1 MKKLLLSLLIT
12 ALFFLAPIEDTHG
25 QLKEIDK
32 FLDAGGDNVEALTKA
47 YLSPLPNGI
56 ITGLNS
62 GWTTKAKP
70 TKSLGFSL
78 QLRTSVA
85 KVPTVEQMF
94 DANSIGLEGISVSS
108 GTSSTIAGEGING
121 QILTLPDNSTL
132 TLPKGANLPYIPTP
146 MVQANL
152 GLFLGTDVTVRYVPE
167 VNFQELDLGPIDSF
181 KNFGSIDLFGI
192 GVKHDINQWIPG
204 GKLLPI
210 DLTIMAAY
218 TQLNMGV
225 NLEFN
230 EGAKE
235 QRVESSTEAIVT
247 NFLVGKTLPFIS
259 AYAGVGYQSGTFE
272 LNMLGDYVIGSG
284 ISQNTLRDPVSY
296 SQSYDGGIHLMA
308 GAQIKFAIFR
318 IFAELTTAEYT
329 TFNGGIG
336 IGLRN

>member
-1 MKKLLLSLLIT
+1 MKKILFSLILVT
-12 ALFFLAPIEDTHG
+12 SFLVPVEDTHG
-25 QLKEIDK
+25 QLKEIEQ
-32 FLDAGGDNVEALTKA
+32 FLDAGGDNVDALTKA

-56 ITGLNS
+56 ISGLNS

-78 QLRTSVA
+78 QLRASVA
-85 KVPTVEQMF
+85 TVPTLEQSF
-94 DANSIGLEGISVSS
+94 DAGSIGLEGISVSS
-108 GTSSTIAGEGING
+108 GTSSTIAGDNTSG

-132 TLPKGANLPYIPTP
+132 TLPAGTNFPYVPTP

-167 VNFQELDLGPIDSF
+167 TEILDYGNVDLVGVGIKHEL
-181 KNFGSIDLFGI
+181 
-192 GVKHDINQWIPG
+192 NQWIPG

-218 TQLNMGV
+218 TQFNMAV
-225 NLEFN
+225 DLEFN
-230 EGAKE
+230 QGAQG
-235 QRVESSTEAIVT
+235 QRVESATEAMVANLLI
-247 NFLVGKTLPFIS
+247 GKTLPFLS
-259 AYAGVGYQSGTFE
+259 AYAGVGYQTGTFE

-284 ISQNTLRDPVSY
+284 IAQTTLSDPVSY
-296 SQSYDGGIHLMA
+296 SQSYNGGIHVMA
-308 GAQIKFAIFR
+308 GAQIKLAIFR
-318 IFAELTTAEYT
+318 IFAEVTTAEYT

>member
-12 ALFFLAPIEDTHG
+12 ASFLAPTEDTHG
-25 QLKEIDK
+25 QLKEIEK

-47 YLSPLPNGI
+47 YLSPLPNGV

-78 QLRTSVA
+78 QLRASFAT
-85 KVPTVEQMF
+85 VPTVEQMF
-94 DANSIGLEGISVSS
+94 DANTIGLEGISVSP
-108 GTSSTIAGEGING
+108 GKSSTIAGENIDG

-132 TLPKGANLPYIPTP
+132 TLPSGINFPYVPTP

-152 GLFLGTDVTVRYVPE
+152 GLFLGTDVTIRYVPE
-167 VNFQELDLGPIDSF
+167 VDLQD
-181 KNFGSIDLFGI
+181 FGSVDLVGVGI
-192 GVKHDINQWIPG
+192 KHDLNQWIPG

-218 TQLNMGV
+218 TQFNMSID
-225 NLEFN
+225 LEFN
-230 EGAKE
+230 QGAQG
-235 QRVESSTEAIVT
+235 QRVESATQAIVT
-247 NFLVGKTLPFIS
+247 NFLIGKTIPLLS
-259 AYAGVGYQSGTFE
+259 AYAGIGYQLGDFE
-272 LNMLGDYVIGSG
+272 LNMLGDYIIGSG
-284 ISQNTLRDPVSY
+284 VRQSTLTDPVSY
-296 SQSYDGGIHLMA
+296 TQSYNGGIHLIA
-308 GAQIKFAIFR
+308 GAQIKLALFR
-318 IFAELTTAEYT
+318 LFAEVTTAEYT

>member
-12 ALFFLAPIEDTHG
+12 ASFLAHIEDTHG
-25 QLKEIDK
+25 QLKEIEK

-47 YLSPLPNGI
+47 YLSPLPNGV

-78 QLRTSVA
+78 QLRASFAT
-85 KVPTVEQMF
+85 VPTVEQMF
-94 DANSIGLEGISVSS
+94 DANTIGLEGISVSP
-108 GTSSTIAGEGING
+108 GKSSTIAGENIDG

-132 TLPKGANLPYIPTP
+132 TLPSGINFPYVPTP

-152 GLFLGTDVTVRYVPE
+152 GLFLGTDVTIRYVPE
-167 VNFQELDLGPIDSF
+167 VDLQD
-181 KNFGSIDLFGI
+181 FGSVDLVGVGI
-192 GVKHDINQWIPG
+192 KHDLNQWIPG

-218 TQLNMGV
+218 TQFNMSID
-225 NLEFN
+225 LEFN
-230 EGAKE
+230 QGAQG
-235 QRVESSTEAIVT
+235 QRVESATQAIVT
-247 NFLVGKTLPFIS
+247 NFLIGKTIPLLS
-259 AYAGVGYQSGTFE
+259 AYAGIGYQLGDFE
-272 LNMLGDYVIGSG
+272 LNMLGDYIIGSG
-284 ISQNTLRDPVSY
+284 VHQSTLTDPVSY
-296 SQSYDGGIHLMA
+296 TQSYNGGIHLIA
-308 GAQIKFAIFR
+308 GAQIKLALFR
-318 IFAELTTAEYT
+318 LFAEVTTAEYT

>member
-12 ALFFLAPIEDTHG
+12 ASFLANIEDTHG
-25 QLKEIDK
+25 QLKEIEK

-47 YLSPLPNGI
+47 YLSPLPNGV

-78 QLRTSVA
+78 QLRASFASVPA
-85 KVPTVEQMF
+85 VEQIF
-94 DANSIGLEGISVSS
+94 DANTIGLEGISVSP
-108 GTSSTIAGEGING
+108 GKSSTIAGENIDG

-132 TLPKGANLPYIPTP
+132 TLPSGINFPYVPTP

-152 GLFLGTDVTVRYVPE
+152 GLFLGTDVTIRYVPE
-167 VNFQELDLGPIDSF
+167 VDLQDY
-181 KNFGSIDLFGI
+181 GSVDLVGVGI
-192 GVKHDINQWIPG
+192 KHDLNQWIPG

-218 TQLNMGV
+218 TQFNMSID
-225 NLEFN
+225 LEFN
-230 EGAKE
+230 QGAQG
-235 QRVESSTEAIVT
+235 QRVESATQAIVT
-247 NFLVGKTLPFIS
+247 NFLVGKTIPLLS
-259 AYAGVGYQSGTFE
+259 AYAGIGYQLGDFE
-272 LNMLGDYVIGSG
+272 LNMLGDYIIGSG
-284 ISQNTLRDPVSY
+284 VRQSTLTDPVSY
-296 SQSYDGGIHLMA
+296 TQSYNGGIHLIA
-308 GAQIKFAIFR
+308 GAQIKVALFR
-318 IFAELTTAEYT
+318 LFAEVTTAEYT